1 MKKHVALQRR
11 ISHLEAEAAT
21 RQRNAETWEDRG
33 DFDDWVERVAGGGQI
48 LLDLGVPLSQALGY
62 REVLHPLE
70 AAGLDALDTPLSEDS
85 IDVLIPPPDSSMSWE
100 RRIITGA
107 IRLLLTRGVQ
117 PSRLFS
123 S

>member
-70 AAGLDALDTPLSEDS
+70 AAGLVRWTLHSAKTRL
-85 IDVLIPPPDSSMSWE
+85 MS
-100 RRIITGA
+100 
-107 IRLLLTRGVQ
+107 
-117 PSRLFS
+117 
-123 S
+123 